1 MKVLEETPDEYESG
15 IIKLTAGKISEVYEK
30 ILEHVNEGSHVLDL
44 GCGPGTLAVLCA
56 KKGAHVVAIDF
67 SEEMITFAYEKGR
80 QEEVLENLTFLQ
92 GDITQLDTLLPERK
106 FDLIVSTLALSEL
119 RHLEQQ
125 LVFDQCWELLTKEG
139 KIAFADEVKPHK
151 WGIKR
156 LIYSIR
162 RFFYAVATYWKTKK
176 TSRALKRFQ
185 QRLKASGFETLQIER
200 FVRDTFE
207 LIISQKQPT
216 KPPPTVLSDQ
226 KLRGI
231 RGQTRNISCILRAGS
246 ALIPIE
252 PGLYI
257 YGNPSE
263 KSPVLV
269 TANYQRT
276 VRIVGRVLKNQDA
289 YLLVADTM
297 GENVWC
303 AARGDKFGL
312 REVAEVIKATRI
324 EEQVQHRKLI
334 LPQLTAGGIDHREVK
349 ATTGWSCRFGP
360 IYAKDISLYLASGKK
375 TEKQRT
381 ISFKTRERL
390 EMALQQSYFL
400 SKFFFFW
407 FFLIGIVGINILPQV
422 TLFSIAI
429 LLFPMIW
436 LVYLFFAL
444 IFPLFPTRSFLRR
457 GIYYGGLLTIIFLGI
472 GKVLEYTLV
481 GMSQWAVIGFAIGMF
496 LGMDYSGATPIS
508 KPTEIDEEYP
518 TMIILLG
525 ISLILL
531 LVLTVIGLILG
542 G

>member
-15 IIKLTAGKISEVYEK
+15 IVKLTAGKINVVYEK
-30 ILEHVNEGSHVLDL
+30 ILEHIKEGSKVLDL

-56 KKGAHVVAIDF
+56 KKGAQVVAIDF
-67 SEEMITFAYEKGR
+67 SDEMITFATEKSH
-80 QEEVLENLTFLQ
+80 QEEVSDNITFIK
-92 GDITQLDTLLPERK
+92 GDITQLDTLLPKRK

-125 LVFDQCWELLTKEG
+125 LVFDQCWDLLTEEG
-139 KIAFADEVKPHK
+139 KIIFADEVKPYK
-151 WGIKR
+151 WGYKRLVYSIKR
-156 LIYSIR
+156 Y
-162 RFFYAVATYWKTKK
+162 FYAVTTYWKTKK
-176 TSRALKRFQ
+176 TSRALKRFR
-185 QRLKASGFETLQIER
+185 QRLEMSGFETLQVER
-200 FVRDTFE
+200 FVGDTFE
-207 LIISQKQPT
+207 LIISLKVPN
-216 KPPPTVLSDQ
+216 KPPPAVLRDQ
-226 KLRGI
+226 KMRGI
-231 RGQTRNISCILRAGS
+231 RGQIRNISCILRAGS

-263 KSPVLV
+263 QSPVMI

-276 VRIVGRVLKNQDA
+276 VRLVGSVLQDQDV

-312 REVAEVIKATRI
+312 KEVAEVIKATRI
-324 EEQVQHRKLI
+324 QELIQHRKLI
-334 LPQLTAGGIDHREVK
+334 LPQLAAGGIDHREVK
-349 ATTGWSCRFGP
+349 TTTGWSCRFGP
-360 IYAKDISLYLASGKK
+360 IYAKDIPVYLTSGRK

-381 ISFKTRERL
+381 ISFNMKERL

-422 TLFSIAI
+422 SLFSIAI

-436 LVYLFFAL
+436 LVYILFAL
-444 IFPLFPTRSFLRR
+444 IFHLFPTRSFLRR
-457 GIYYGGLLTIIFLGI
+457 GIYYGGLLTIIFLGVGNI
-472 GKVLEYTLV
+472 LEYTII

-508 KPTEIDEEYP
+508 KPTEIDREYP

-525 ISLILL
+525 VCLILL
-531 LVLTVIGLILG
+531 IVLTVLGLVLG

>member
-1 MKVLEETPDEYESG
+1 MKVLEETPDEYELG
-15 IIKLTAGKISEVYEK
+15 IVKLTAGKITEVYEK

-56 KKGAHVVAIDF
+56 RKGAYVVAID
-67 SEEMITFAYEKGR
+67 SSDEMITFATDKGR
-80 QEEVLENLTFLQ
+80 QEEVSENLTFLQ
-92 GDITQLDTLLPERK
+92 GDITQLDTLLPEKK

-125 LVFDQCWELLTKEG
+125 LVFNQCWELLTKEG
-139 KIAFADEVKPHK
+139 RIIFADEVKPYK
-151 WGIKR
+151 WGAKR
-156 LIYSIR
+156 LVYSIK
-162 RFFYAVATYWKTKK
+162 RFFYAVKTYWKTKK
-176 TSRALKRFQ
+176 TSRALVRFS
-185 QRLKASGFETLQIER
+185 QRLEESGFDILQVER

-207 LIISQKQPT
+207 LIVAQKQPN
-216 KPPPTVLSDQ
+216 KPPPNVLSDQ

-231 RGQTRNISCILRAGS
+231 YGQIRNILCILRAGS
-246 ALIPIE
+246 ALIAIE

-257 YGNPSE
+257 YGDPSDN
-263 KSPVLV
+263 SPVLV

-276 VRIVGRVLKNQDA
+276 VRLVGRALKDQDA

-312 REVAEVIKATRI
+312 EEVAEVIKATRI
-324 EEQVQHRKLI
+324 EDLVQKKKLVV
-334 LPQLTAGGIDHREVK
+334 PQLAAGGMDHQEVK
-349 ATTGWSCRFGP
+349 KATGWSCQFGP
-360 IYAKDISLYLASGKK
+360 IYAKYIPSYLTSGRK

-381 ISFKTRERL
+381 ISFETRERL

-407 FFLIGIVGINILPQV
+407 FFLIGLVGITILPQIS
-422 TLFSIAI
+422 LFSIAI
-429 LLFPMIW
+429 LLLPIIW
-436 LVYLFFAL
+436 LVYLLLAL
-444 IFPLFPTRSFLRR
+444 IFPLFPTQSFLKR
-457 GIYYGGLLTIIFLGI
+457 GIYYGGLLSIVFLGVGGI
-472 GKVLEYTLV
+472 LEYTIV
-481 GMSQWAVIGFAIGMF
+481 GIAQWVVIGFALGTF

-525 ISLILL
+525 GCLILL
-531 LVLTVIGLILG
+531 LVLTGIGLVLG

>member
-1 MKVLEETPDEYESG
+1 
-15 IIKLTAGKISEVYEK
+15 
-30 ILEHVNEGSHVLDL
+30 
-44 GCGPGTLAVLCA
+44 
-56 KKGAHVVAIDF
+56 
-67 SEEMITFAYEKGR
+67 
-80 QEEVLENLTFLQ
+80 
-92 GDITQLDTLLPERK
+92 
-106 FDLIVSTLALSEL
+106 
-119 RHLEQQ
+119 
-125 LVFDQCWELLTKEG
+125 
-139 KIAFADEVKPHK
+139 
-151 WGIKR
+151 
-156 LIYSIR
+156 
-162 RFFYAVATYWKTKK
+162 TYWKTKK

-185 QRLKASGFETLQIER
+185 QRLEASGFETIQLER
-200 FVRDTFE
+200 FAKETFE

-231 RGQTRNISCILRAGS
+231 QGQTRNISCILRAGS

-276 VRIVGRVLKNQDA
+276 VRLVGRALKNQDA

-312 REVAEVIKATRI
+312 REVVEIIKATRI
-324 EEQVQHRKLI
+324 EEQVQHRKLV
-334 LPQLTAGGIDHREVK
+334 LPQLAAGGIDHREVK
-349 ATTGWSCRFGP
+349 AMTGWSCRFGP
-360 IYAKDISLYLASGKK
+360 IYAKDIPLYLASGEK
-375 TEKQRT
+375 TEKERT
-381 ISFKTRERL
+381 ISFKIRERI

-407 FFLIGIVGINILPQV
+407 FFLIGIVGINILPQIS
-422 TLFSIAI
+422 LFSIAI
-429 LLFPMIW
+429 LLLPMIW

-444 IFPLFPTRSFLRR
+444 IFPLLPTRSFLRR
-457 GIYYGGLLTIIFLGI
+457 GIYYGGLLTIIFFGI
-472 GKVLEYTLV
+472 GNILEYTLI

-525 ISLILL
+525 ICLILL
-531 LVLTVIGLILG
+531 LVLTGIGLILG